1 MTKTLQS
8 TDEKVNEEHAEP
20 QVSKHMLSASPLKP
34 EMRQNDYEIYQ
45 GPPVKQIESF
55 TNLQNMCQS
64 SNPYLDKL
72 NLDYPSGVKETEED
86 HEESPS
92 VIEKR

>member
-1 MTKTLQS
+1 
-8 TDEKVNEEHAEP
+8 
-20 QVSKHMLSASPLKP
+20 
-34 EMRQNDYEIYQ
+34 
-45 GPPVKQIESF
+45 
-55 TNLQNMCQS
+55 MCQS

-92 VIEKR
+92 VIEKRQLTEKSREIAYRRP